1 MRSNIVSFT
10 ILVILISLAVPVC
23 DGMIA
28 VYKVAD
34 YGPCS
39 GQPETLVGPGD
50 VIHYTIMVSNSVNGN
65 LTKVN
70 VTDSLIDLDGPFG
83 DNNNDGILNYTEF
96 WTYTGN
102 YTVTEKDVCN
112 DIENTVTVNATDPNG
127 NILEDVV
134 VSYCI
139 PTIFSSHLNVTKTA
153 DYNFGMGGPKP
164 GEIITYA
171 INVTNPG
178 NVNLT
183 DVNVTDNQ
191 IDLTGPEG
199 DVNDDQYLNTSEIW
213 TYTGTYTVT
222 EKDIC
227 GGWINNTVTASATD
241 PCTNVLKD
249 ETSHSIPIQYV
260 SASFG
265 VDKEA
270 DYGPCPD
277 DNVARPGDI
286 INYTITVTPDTV
298 LNLTNVNVVDS
309 QIDLAGP
316 EGDVNDDQYL
326 NTTEIWTY
334 TGNYTVT
341 VYDVYINNT
350 VTANAI
356 DPCGKVLEDVSAYWC
371 VPVEYEPGI
380 DVNKTALDKS
390 VRRGD
395 EITYLIEIH
404 NSGGTSLHNIEV
416 RDVFNRDVEFVSASP
431 MPDEDS
437 RWRFDEIVAGGW
449 RNITLVVKVPEM
461 QDMKFSMGLGVSGEG
476 FVNAANDYSTVPPSY
491 VIQNC
496 VYVTSEETGPT
507 IFSDCESVT
516 VGEPGTELSTR
527 EHGSGTYDSEEE
539 VKLLTENKSIEM
551 SKDVTADYNPTTLSL
566 YRNRLVTYDSRWTE
580 KARAKNRITG
590 ASMYEAYHYAT
601 SIDRNSYIKLDK
613 NESVMEIDSTFDG
626 MGHIG
631 FLKKSHPDSAAQG
644 SPIFESREDYT
655 GSSRIYEK
663 VDEYGSGVVFDKSAT
678 GTGLVAVNKRV
689 KDSQKTYESGT
700 GSYDSEEIIRTHTNY
715 IAKDISLAHEP
726 MNKSLT
732 DDVSIESSLKWKEG
746 MWSKNPN
753 TSLIGEEYTSIEYLE
768 KETVASG
775 LNQMDIEAEF
785 SGQGEYRAILRDEV
799 DLDESYAGEY
809 SIKRRVL
816 FQGIPKY
823 DHPHLNVTKVLV
835 GIAQEKIGT
844 KEVIRAGEDTNKII
858 NVATYEII
866 VENDGDRALHP
877 IYVRDFFPPGARY
890 IDASVRPTELTST
903 SANWTLTH
911 LSVGDV
917 STITLRLDVTKYRGD
932 ELVNRAEACGEYNDD
947 MICDANFSALEVDW
961 LTCCL
966 NETVHV
972 TKTAEVDQNAT
983 NVVMYTL
990 MIQNLEDCTRVA
1002 EVTDI
1007 LPLGMKLLDASIPPS
1022 SYVNGTVTWNLIDI
1036 MPLTTKTIVYR
1047 TEALRSGRFV
1057 NEARVDVRSVDGTV
1071 VRPVYVS
1078 AAVTIGEFEDEI
1090 SAPRWQPPDWGFDS
1104 GCEECNELTS

>member
-1 MRSNIVSFT
+1 
-10 ILVILISLAVPVC
+10 
-23 DGMIA
+23 MIA

-164 GEIITYA
+164 GDIITYA

-183 DVNVTDNQ
+183 DVNVTDSQ

-227 GGWINNTVTASATD
+227 GGWINNTATASATD

-249 ETSHSIPIQYV
+249 EANHSIPIQYV

-270 DYGPCPD
+270 DYGPCPY
-277 DNVARPGDI
+277 DNVARPGDV
-286 INYTITVTPDTV
+286 INYTITVTPDNV
-298 LNLTNVNVVDS
+298 LNLTKVNVTDS

-356 DPCGKVLEDVSAYWC
+356 NPCGKVLEDVSAYWC
-371 VPVEYEPGI
+371 VPVEYKPGI
-380 DVNKTALDKS
+380 DVSKTALQKS
-390 VRRGD
+390 VERGD
-395 EITYLIEIH
+395 EITYIIEIR
-404 NSGGTSLHNIEV
+404 SLGGKPLHNVVV
-416 RDVFNRDVEFVSASP
+416 RDVFYRCVEFVSASP
-431 MPDEDS
+431 MPDNEGI
-437 RWRFDEIVAGGW
+437 WRFDTVDSGSVT
-449 RNITLVVKVPEM
+449 ITLVVKVPET
-461 QDMKFSMGLGVSGEG
+461 QDFEFGMGSGISGEG
-476 FVNAANDYSTVPPSY
+476 FVNVADDYSTTLQSY
-491 VIQNC
+491 DIKNC
-496 VYVTSEETGPT
+496 VYVTSDETGSEV
-507 IFSDCESVT
+507 FSDCEHVT
-516 VGEPGTELSTR
+516 VGGDFGTELHTR
-527 EHGSGTYDSEEE
+527 EHGSGDYESDEQI
-539 VKLLTENKSIEM
+539 KMLTENKSIEM
-551 SKDVTADYNPTTLSL
+551 SKAVTTDYKPTTLGL
-566 YRNRLVTYDSRWTE
+566 YRNRSITYDTKWIE

-590 ASMYEAYHYAT
+590 TTMYEAYHYAT
-601 SIDRNSYIKLDK
+601 HIDRDSYINMDK
-613 NESVMEIDSTFDG
+613 NGTTMIIDSTFDG
-626 MGHIG
+626 QGHIG
-631 FLKKSHPDSAAQG
+631 ILKKSHPNATARE
-644 SPIFESREDYT
+644 PPLFESREDYT
-655 GSSRIYEK
+655 GSFRIYER
-663 VDEYGSGVVFDKSAT
+663 VDEYGSSVVTDKST
-678 GTGLVAVNKRV
+678 SGTGLVAVNKRV
-689 KDSQKTYESGT
+689 KDNQKTYESGT
-700 GSYDSEEIIRTHTNY
+700 GSYDSEELIRTHTNY

-726 MNKSLT
+726 MNRSLT
-732 DDVSIESSLKWKEG
+732 DDVSINASLKWKEG
-746 MWSKNPN
+746 MVSKNPK
-753 TSLIGEEYTSIEYLE
+753 TSLIGEEYTSIERLE
-768 KETVASG
+768 KDTVASG
-775 LNQMDIEAEF
+775 LNQMDTEAEF
-785 SGQGEYRAILRDEV
+785 SGRAEYRAIIRDEF

-835 GIAQEKIGT
+835 GIAKEKIGT
-844 KEVIRAGEDTNKII
+844 KEVIFAGEDTDKII
-858 NVATYEII
+858 DVATYNIT

-877 IYVRDFFPPGARY
+877 IYVRDIFPPGSKY
-890 IDASVRPTELTST
+890 IDASARPTELTST

-917 STITLRLDVTKYRGD
+917 STITLRLDVTEHRGD
-932 ELVNRAEACGEYNDD
+932 ELVNRAEACGEYNGDR
-947 MICDANFSALEVDW
+947 ICGANFSALEVDW

-966 NETVHV
+966 NETAHV
-972 TKTAEVDQNAT
+972 TKTAQVDQNAT

-990 MIQNLEDCTRVA
+990 TIQNLEDCTRVA
-1002 EVTDI
+1002 QVTDI
-1007 LPLGMKLLDASIPPS
+1007 LPEGMKLLGASIPPS
-1022 SYVNGTVTWNLIDI
+1022 SYVNGTVTWNLIDLA
-1036 MPLTTKTIVYR
+1036 PRDTKKIVYR
-1047 TEALRSGRFV
+1047 TEALRSGTFV
-1057 NEARVDVRSVDGTV
+1057 NEARVDVRSVDGSV

-1078 AAVTIGEFEDEI
+1078 AAVTVGEFEGEI
-1090 SAPRWQPPDWGFDS
+1090 SAPGWQPPDWGIDS